1 MASRAPSGPRRTHAQ
16 ARVQHRGQRPGPWR
30 PASRQRAPVPA
41 GLWPHQRVVSASL
54 MAQRTGNR
62 PPADDRE
69 DSSGGVS
76 GGGGLCPCPSRPCP
90 SRLPLEV
97 SVLVSHF
104 ARHCPSLRGSR
115 GSRLDPA
122 LDGHLPSLS
131 SRVLPDAELQAQAFS
146 VSAHQRL
153 LGFLWIPPHPPPRER
168 PRSLCLGVN
177 AQKTPPKW
185 TDRCLELW
193 VSGSP
198 DSGHLSCPC
207 HSLALPSAP
216 ITLKHKSNHRPPVP
230 ATL

>member
-1 MASRAPSGPRRTHAQ
+1 MASESRRTHAQ

-30 PASRQRAPVPA
+30 SASGQHAPVPVA
-41 GLWPHQRVVSASL
+41 LWPHWRVVPASL

-76 GGGGLCPCPSRPCP
+76 GGCPCPSRPCP
-90 SRLPLEV
+90 SRLRLEV

-104 ARHCPSLRGSR
+104 ACHCPSLRGSR
-115 GSRLDPA
+115 GSRFDPA

-153 LGFLWIPPHPPPRER
+153 LGISMGFSP
-168 PRSLCLGVN
+168 GN
-177 AQKTPPKW
+177 AQ
-185 TDRCLELW
+185 
-193 VSGSP
+193 G
-198 DSGHLSCPC
+198 
-207 HSLALPSAP
+207 PS
-216 ITLKHKSNHRPPVP
+216 V
-230 ATL
+230 